1 MLTTNSIPI
10 VYLAASLFFV
20 SSGIVVF
27 SQQEK
32 APPTV
37 AETGSQDLT
46 DDNQGFS
53 QAKQLLDP
61 GISPEDFLEIVKN
74 SGGKG
79 KVMETLSLFAA
90 SPPLLEGKFDQVLA
104 SIALFPNS
112 EAAQYLA
119 SNRYLTENQIAEL
132 GKIAQ
137 AKPDSDLAGNL
148 AKNLS
153 LTADVM
159 VKLVSVGIDNPRT
172 KLAKKIV
179 GSPILTEDLQ
189 NTICDKVLAN
199 PRGELGPPFAGNPQL
214 LPSIKD
220 KLGAAVID
228 SPDTQM
234 SESFGQ
240 NPGLSLAQI
249 DALAAVA
256 VAFPDSKLAEGVGRN
271 PSLQSSHYET
281 LMRVV
286 KVHPESKL
294 GVAVASNPNATDA
307 VFATLFSLVVA
318 NPESSLGPELARA
331 GGGAS
336 TPARIANLANQVIT
350 SPNVKYAREL
360 TGNTMVPLEFFDA
373 MIRTAIGQPRSEL
386 CRGFMEDV
394 REKRFKGN
402 HSQKM
407 KIIEVSLTYGE

>member
-1 MLTTNSIPI
+1 M
-10 VYLAASLFFV
+10 VA
-20 SSGIVVF
+20 F

-32 APPTV
+32 DPPV
-37 AETGSQDLT
+37 AAERGSQGSIDN
-46 DDNQGFS
+46 NQGFS
-53 QAKQLLDP
+53 QAKRLLDP

-74 SGGKG
+74 SDGKG

-104 SIALFPNS
+104 SIALFPDS

-119 SNRYLTENQIAEL
+119 SNRYLSEDQIAEL

-137 AKPDSDLAGNL
+137 AEPDSELAGNL

-159 VKLVSVGIDNPRT
+159 TKLVSVGIDNPRT

-179 GSPILTEDLQ
+179 GSPILSEVLQ
-189 NTICDKVLAN
+189 NTICDKVLPS
-199 PRGELGPPFAGNPQL
+199 PRGELAAPFAGNPQL
-214 LPSIKD
+214 LPSVKD

-234 SESFGQ
+234 AKSFGQ

-249 DALAAVA
+249 DALVAVA
-256 VAFPDSKLAEGVGRN
+256 VSFPDSKLAEGVGRN
-271 PSLQSSHYET
+271 PSLQNSHYET
-281 LMRVV
+281 LMKVV
-286 KVHPESKL
+286 KVQPESRL
-294 GVAVASNPNATDA
+294 GVAVASNPNATDS
-307 VFATLFSLVVA
+307 VFATLFSLVA
-318 NPESSLGPELARA
+318 TNPESALGPELARA

-336 TPARIANLANQVIT
+336 TPARIANLANQVIA

-360 TGNTMVPLEFFDA
+360 TGNTMVPLEFYDA

-394 REKRFKGN
+394 REKRFKGS

-407 KIIEVSLTYGE
+407 KIIEVSLTYGD